1 MKEILQK
8 LDKLSNARPLEIIQ
22 KKKEGKKVVEFF
34 GDFVPEQWITAAG
47 AESYLICKGGDPQ
60 PPEATLDYMLR
71 FMNPLAATMAGSYLL
86 GLDAVM
92 PIADSITI
100 QQHDSHYGRMTEILE
115 YKGLPVYKVG
125 VPADYTVDISREY
138 YRNELREFRAMLEK
152 LVGTTPSA
160 AKPSTGA

>member
-71 FMNPLAATMAGSYLL
+71 FMNPLAATMAINKTAST
-86 GLDAVM
+86 A
-92 PIADSITI
+92 
-100 QQHDSHYGRMTEILE
+100 
-115 YKGLPVYKVG
+115 
-125 VPADYTVDISREY
+125 
-138 YRNELREFRAMLEK
+138 
-152 LVGTTPSA
+152 A
-160 AKPSTGA
+160 AKRSRASGRD

>member
-71 FMNPLAATMAGSYLL
+71 FMNPLAATMAINKT
-86 GLDAVM
+86 A
-92 PIADSITI
+92 
-100 QQHDSHYGRMTEILE
+100 
-115 YKGLPVYKVG
+115 
-125 VPADYTVDISREY
+125 
-138 YRNELREFRAMLEK
+138 
-152 LVGTTPSA
+152 SA
-160 AKPSTGA
+160 AAATAGSKRFSQIFPIRVPSRFPLCGGSAAAAGKYGAAGHLRTYYSRLSPPAQSAPRTFPPAVFHKNHC